1 MSGITSLLSMGAGAL
16 RANQAA
22 LQVTGNNISN
32 VDTEG
37 YSRQSVVL
45 KDGQYV
51 DTFTGQIGTGV
62 VAQEVVRAHDKFVEA
77 QYLTKVSARDRY
89 QTLYNGLQSVQNLV
103 NESNTKGL
111 SSSLSTFFDDWGDL
125 TTSPDSAAV
134 RQTLVEDTGTML
146 GILRSQADSMRQLE
160 DQANQSIAAGV
171 DKLNQLATDIA
182 NLNSQIN
189 QTQIDGKSNPNNL
202 YDLRDTKLR
211 EMAGLVDINVVD
223 NGKGNITVYTSAG
236 QTVVDGVV
244 AFDFKFEQGKTVRQ
258 LSPTSLG
265 PPASDVQAY
274 YDGADSNEY
283 TLKVVSGGSVGG
295 GAAFQVSLD
304 GGHTWL
310 TQDDGSTA
318 VYQAEASGSKVRVG
332 NLDIWFAN
340 VNDSSTPAT
349 GNLNVGDTFTLV
361 PKKALYWYTTAGTAE
376 NITPQQ
382 YADGTDNTRR
392 LTGGALAGAFQFRD
406 EDLGQYQASLDAFTK
421 SMVWEVNRIHSQGA
435 GLTNFSS
442 VLGTN
447 AVADSTYALD
457 SPSSGLA
464 YGDRLQSGA
473 SMMYVYDTSGAL
485 TASAAISF
493 VPGNSLDDVINQI
506 NTAFGGAVTAAVV
519 NNRLSIVGESG
530 ATFQFGNDSSGLLAA
545 LGVNTFLTGARAS
558 DAAVND
564 VVGTDL
570 NRINAGHVGAN
581 GLVAVG
587 DNLTAKAMTAL
598 ESTAIGFYATGK
610 TTVNQTLT
618 DYHAALVAKIGS
630 DTAAA
635 SYQASYQSALA
646 AELQEQQLS
655 TSGVN
660 LDEEL
665 TNMIKF
671 QHSYQAAAK
680 LVSTANSMFETVL
693 GLKN

>member
-51 DTFTGQIGTGV
+51 NTFTGQIGTGV

-146 GILRSQADSMRQLE
+146 SILRSQADSMRQLE

-258 LSPTSLG
+258 LSPASIAAG
-265 PPASDVQAY
+265 SDVQAY
-274 YDGADSNEY
+274 YDGGDSNEY

>member
-51 DTFTGQIGTGV
+51 NTFTGQVGTGV

-103 NESNTKGL
+103 NESNTDGL
-111 SSSLSTFFDDWGDL
+111 NTSLNKFFDDWGDL
-125 TTSPDSAAV
+125 TTSPESAAV
-134 RQTLVEDTGTML
+134 RQTLVDDTETL
-146 GILRSQADSMRQLE
+146 LSTLRSQADSMRQLE

-171 DKLNQLATDIA
+171 DQLNELAKDIA
-182 NLNSQIN
+182 DLNNQIN

-202 YDLRDTKLR
+202 YDLRDVKLR
-211 EMAGLVDINVVD
+211 EMAGLVDISVVD
-223 NGKGNITVYTSAG
+223 NGKGNITVYTTAG

-244 AFDFKFEQGKTVRQ
+244 AFDFKFEQGQTVRQ

-265 PPASDVQAY
+265 PPVSDVQAY
-274 YDGADSNEY
+274 YDGADNDEY
-283 TLKVVSGGSVGG
+283 TLKVVSGGAVGG

-304 GGHTWL
+304 GGRTWL
-310 TQDDGSTA
+310 TNDDGTTA
-318 VYQAEASGSKVRVG
+318 VYQAEAAGSKVRVG
-332 NLDIWFAN
+332 DLDIWFAN
-340 VNDSSTPAT
+340 VDDPTTPAAD
-349 GNLNVGDTFTLV
+349 NLNVGDTFTLV

-392 LTGGALAGAFQFRD
+392 LTGGALAGAFLFRD
-406 EDLGQYQASLDAFTK
+406 EELGEFQDTLDAFAK

-435 GLTNFSS
+435 GLTNFAS

-447 AVADSTYALD
+447 AVVDSTFALD
-457 SPSSGLA
+457 SPTSGLD
-464 YGDRLQSGA
+464 YGNRLQSGA
-473 SMMYVYDTSGAL
+473 SMMYVYDANGAL

-493 VPGNSLDDVINQI
+493 TPGDSLDDVITAI
-506 NTAFGGAVTAAVV
+506 NGAFGGAVTASVV
-519 NNRLSIVGESG
+519 NSRLSIVGTGG
-530 ATFQFGNDSSGLLAA
+530 ATFQFGDDSSGVLAA
-545 LGVNTFLTGARAS
+545 LGVNTFLTGSQAS
-558 DAAVND
+558 DVAVND

-570 NRINAGHVGAN
+570 NRINAGHVGAD

-587 DNLTAKAMTAL
+587 DNLTAKAMTEL
-598 ESTAIGFYATGK
+598 ENTKIAFYVAGK

-618 DYHAALVAKIGS
+618 DYYASLVSKVGS

-635 SYQASYQSALA
+635 SYQATYQAALA
-646 AELQEQQLS
+646 AELNEQQLS

>member
-51 DTFTGQIGTGV
+51 NTFTGQIGTGV

-77 QYLTKVSARDRY
+77 QYLTKVSARERY
-89 QTLYNGLQSVQNLV
+89 QTLFNGLQSTQNLV

-111 SSSLSTFFDDWGDL
+111 SSSLSKFFDDWGDL

-134 RQTLVEDTGTML
+134 RQTLVDDTETML
-146 GILRSQADSMRQLE
+146 STLRSQADSMQQLE

-171 DKLNQLATDIA
+171 DKLNQLAKDIA
-182 NLNSQIN
+182 DLNNQIN

-202 YDLRDTKLR
+202 YDQRDNKLR
-211 EMAGLVDINVVD
+211 ELAGLVDINVID
-223 NGKGNITVYTSAG
+223 NGKGNITVNTTAG

-244 AFDFKFEQGKTVRQ
+244 SFDFKFEQGKTVRQ

-265 PPASDVQAY
+265 PPVSDAQAF
-274 YDGADSNEY
+274 YDGVDNNEY
-283 TLKVVSGGSVGG
+283 TLKVVSGGAVGG

-304 GGHTWL
+304 GGNTWI
-310 TQDDGSTA
+310 TNDDGTTA
-318 VYQAEASGSKVRVG
+318 IYQAEGSASKVHVG

-340 VNDSSTPAT
+340 VNNSGSPAT
-349 GNLNVGDTFTLV
+349 SNLNVGDTFTLV
-361 PKKALYWYTTAGTAE
+361 PKKALYWYTTAGTPE

-382 YADGTDNTRR
+382 FADGTDNTRR
-392 LTGGALAGAFQFRD
+392 LTGGALAGAFLFRD
-406 EDLGQYQASLDAFTK
+406 EELGQFQDTLDAFAK

-435 GLTNFSS
+435 GLTNFAS

-447 AVADSTYALD
+447 AVVDSSYALD
-457 SPSSGLA
+457 SPTSGLD
-464 YGDRLQSGA
+464 YGNRLQSGA
-473 SMMYVYDTSGAL
+473 SMMYVYDANGAL
-485 TASAAISF
+485 TANSAITFS
-493 VPGNSLDDVINQI
+493 PGNSLDDVITRI
-506 NTAFGGAVTAAVV
+506 NAAFGGSVTASVV
-519 NNRLSIVGESG
+519 NNRLSIAGTGG

-545 LGVNTFLTGARAS
+545 LGVNTFLTGSKAS

-570 NRINAGHVGAN
+570 NRINAGHVGTN

-587 DNLTAKAMTAL
+587 DNLTAKAMTEL
-598 ESTAIGFYATGK
+598 ENTNIPFYVAGK

-618 DYHAALVAKIGS
+618 DYYASLVSKVGS

-635 SYQASYQSALA
+635 SYQATYQSALA
-646 AELQEQQLS
+646 AQLNEQQLS

-680 LVSTANSMFETVL
+680 LVSTANTMFETVL